1 MANSSPSLQPDI
13 APIRHS
19 SVRERVEAA
28 LTDLILENTFS
39 PGDLLPSEAELARSF
54 GVSRVALREA
64 MRTLEARGLVETVQG
79 KGILVKEPQSSYA
92 SEALSLLLQ
101 RKTAALVDLWDARLV
116 LETGIVERACKRATP
131 DELDALGESIAR
143 WRQPDVDIETLVQE
157 DERFHTILVQASHN
171 PVLALLMTT
180 IADLLRESRRT
191 TLQVGPGPDVAG
203 HTAIL
208 NAIVQKDARAARQA
222 MIDHLQ
228 HARHDLIAAGIKGWA
243 DNVRDSGHA

>member
-180 IADLLRESRRT
+180 IADLLRESRR
-191 TLQVGPGPDVAG
+191 QVIPPSSTRLSKRTRV
-203 HTAIL
+203 L
-208 NAIVQKDARAARQA
+208 PAR
-222 MIDHLQ
+222 L
-228 HARHDLIAAGIKGWA
+228 
-243 DNVRDSGHA
+243 